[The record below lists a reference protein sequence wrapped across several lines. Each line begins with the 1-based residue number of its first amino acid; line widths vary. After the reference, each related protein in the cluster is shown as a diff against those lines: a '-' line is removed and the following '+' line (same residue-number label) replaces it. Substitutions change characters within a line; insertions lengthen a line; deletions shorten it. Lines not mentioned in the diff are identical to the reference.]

1 MKIKNKLLSIFGI
14 LLFSCHPVS
23 PVYADDV
30 TVQVQECKAC

>member
-14 LLFSCHPVS
+14 LLFSCHQVS
-23 PVYADDV
+23 PVYADAV